1 MVGDLR
7 RADLRDEPRADMYFP
22 FEQAPS
28 SQITLFI
35 RSSRDPDLAA
45 LRSTLRALELDIV
58 LFEPRSMNDIMN
70 DSVHVTR
77 LALTLLG
84 VFATIALALAAIGIY
99 GVMSYVVR
107 QRTREI
113 GTRIA
118 LGASTRDIVWLVMR
132 QGAVIAG
139 VGAIV
144 GGVAAAAATRVL
156 ASMLFGTTPSD
167 PATFATA
174 ALVLIATTMAACYL
188 PARRAS
194 RVDPARTLGD
204 Q

>member
-1 MVGDLR
+1 
-7 RADLRDEPRADMYFP
+7 
-22 FEQAPS
+22 
-28 SQITLFI
+28 
-35 RSSRDPDLAA
+35 
-45 LRSTLRALELDIV
+45 
-58 LFEPRSMNDIMN
+58 MNDVMS
-70 DSVHVTR
+70 DSVHITR

-118 LGASTRDIVWLVMR
+118 LGASTRDIIWLVMR

-139 VGAIV
+139 IGALV
-144 GGVAAAAATRVL
+144 GGAAAAAATRVL

-174 ALVLIATTMAACYL
+174 AAVLIATTMAACYL

-194 RVDPARTLGD
+194 QVDPARTLGD